1 MAIKREN
8 LISETPLLPTHPIA
22 LIGGGGHALSLLEAL
37 PAGLEIAGYIAPA
50 ESAAMPLPWLGDD
63 AAFRARYSP
72 EDVELLCA
80 FVYGGRPDLRL
91 RARIIASY
99 SAYTFASLVAP
110 SAVVTPRSEI
120 AGGCAV
126 LHRAVVNRARLGQ
139 HCVVN
144 TGAIVEHDCRI
155 GDNVFIG
162 PGAVLG
168 GEVEVGC
175 DSFIGLGA
183 RIRNGVRIG
192 EGVTIGMGAV
202 VTADVPEPGVYV
214 SAAPLRPL

>member
-1 MAIKREN
+1 M
-8 LISETPLLPTHPIA
+8 SETHIRATRPIA
-22 LIGGGGHALSLLEAL
+22 LIGGGGHALSLLEAI
-37 PAGLEIAGYIAPA
+37 PPGIEIAGYIAPA
-50 ESAAMPLPWLGDD
+50 ESGAMPLPWLGDD

-80 FVYGGRPDLRL
+80 FVYGGRRRPDLTL

-99 SAYTFASLVAP
+99 SAYAFSTLVAP

-168 GEVEVGC
+168 GDVEVGC